1 MTMAAIENEIRNNI
15 LTNNSFGVL
24 KFVDIG
30 QGNGKL
36 GDGVLQAE
44 QLSTF
49 LQALTEATV
58 FLDNIK
64 LHFSDNDKLVLDT
77 MGFDVELEAGRINGT
92 PQTLTNSQDPNFLHR
107 AFNAEELRALTGIHR
122 TALRENIEQKGFMNT
137 LASKFG
143 EACGRALERVLLYG
157 DKNTTQTNISSGYK
171 VVDGICK
178 KIEKE
183 GENELEE
190 MDLTA
195 TDSNCIKEV
204 RRMIDGLPDKYVEE
218 NKLKLLAPEAL
229 KRACLRY
236 LADNKQGDESIVY
249 IKDRNEMSI
258 EGIPLISVPAFSNPR
273 NGYRKPIILTHEENI
288 QGLINKEKV
297 IVEDDFVLR
306 SNTWDI
312 ASTVYADINFAF
324 PDASIMGYLT
334 ETTKKST
341 VKVHAVDKD
350 GDDVSGAA
358 ITLAFGDETYTGT
371 TGTAGGCNISNV
383 PYGTYTVTAT
393 KTGYANYSG
402 TVTVSRKNTDLPITL
417 TSS

>member
-1 MTMAAIENEIRNNI
+1 MTMAAIENEIRSNI
-15 LTNNSFGVL
+15 LSNNNFGVL

-30 QGNGKL
+30 KGNGKL

-44 QLSTF
+44 KLDKF
-49 LQALTEATV
+49 LQAMTEATT

-64 LHFSDNDKLVLDT
+64 MHASDNDKMVLDT

-92 PQTLTNSQDPNFLHR
+92 PQTLTNSQDPNFLQR

-137 LASKFG
+137 LAERFG
-143 EACGRALERVLLYG
+143 EACGRALERVLIYG
-157 DKNTTQTNISSGYK
+157 DKDTTQTNVSSGYK

-183 GENELEE
+183 GENEVEE
-190 MDLTA
+190 IDLTA
-195 TDSNCIKEV
+195 TDSNSLNEV
-204 RRMIDGLPDKYVEE
+204 RRMIDSFPDKYVEDG
-218 NKLKLLAPEAL
+218 KLRLFAPQAL
-229 KRACLRY
+229 KTDLLRY
-236 LADNKQGDESIVY
+236 IADNKQGDASITY
-249 IKDRNEMSI
+249 IKERNEMSV
-258 EGIPLISVPAFSNPR
+258 EGVPVISVPAFSNPR

-288 QGLINKEKV
+288 QWLVNNEKV

-306 SNTWDI
+306 SNMWDI

-324 PDASIMGYLT
+324 CDACSLGYLT
-334 ETTKKST
+334 ETVKKST

-358 ITLAFGDETYTGT
+358 ITLAFGDSTFTGT

-402 TVTVSRKNTDLPITL
+402 TVTVSRKSTDLPITL

>member
-1 MTMAAIENEIRNNI
+1 MTMAAIENEIRSNI
-15 LTNNSFGVL
+15 LSNNNFGVL

-30 QGNGKL
+30 KGNGKL

-44 QLSTF
+44 QLDKF
-49 LQALTEATV
+49 LQELTEATT

-64 LHFSDNDKLVLDT
+64 MHASDNDKLVLDT

-107 AFNAEELRALTGIHR
+107 AFDAEELRALTGIHR

-137 LASKFG
+137 LAGKFG
-143 EACGRALERVLLYG
+143 EACGRALERVLIYG
-157 DKNTTQTNISSGYK
+157 DKDTTQTNISSGYK

-183 GENELEE
+183 GENEVEGI
-190 MDLTA
+190 DLTA
-195 TDSNCIKEV
+195 TDSNSLNEV
-204 RRMIDGLPDKYVEE
+204 RRLIDGLPDKYVEE
-218 NKLKLLAPEAL
+218 GKLKLFAPEAL
-229 KRACLRY
+229 KRDLLRY
-236 LADNKQGDESIVY
+236 IADNKQGDASITY
-249 IKDRNEMSI
+249 IKERNEMSV

-273 NGYRKPIILTHEENI
+273 NGFGKPIILTHEENI
-288 QGLINKEKV
+288 QWLVNNEKV

-312 ASTVYADINFAF
+312 ASTVYADIDFAF

-334 ETTKKST
+334 ENVKKST

-358 ITLAFGDETYTGT
+358 ITLAFGDSTFTGT
-371 TGTAGGCNISNV
+371 TGTAGGCSISNV